1 MTIIHAPTL
10 VLIVIDN
17 LPGGG
22 EEEGVLGLIQ
32 FAGYVPLHYA
42 PL

>member
-17 LPGGG
+17 LPGGEG
-22 EEEGVLGLIQ
+22 EGVLGLIQ